1 MQTFKSIFAI
11 CAVALLAGSLG
22 LRAADTPAQA
32 KAREA
37 LRKKLNELESPL
49 PSTSAPAPAAPV
61 QSASVAVTPATPKP
75 AAAVAAPAAPAVVAP
90 ETPAVATQVVAPAS
104 SAPEAPA
111 GESFSSV
118 PPPSNNQTTDKARE
132 AVRQKW
138 SELEAQDKAS
148 QASPPV
154 APAPEAKTAVKTQK
168 ETTKEPPAA
177 ETKKAKPAEKAAEA
191 QAKVKPE
198 QAAAGLQPLM
208 APPIPIS
215 QAKEARLQ
223 ELLKNYKADQIT
235 PEEYH
240 KQRAAILAEP

>member
-1 MQTFKSIFAI
+1 M
-11 CAVALLAGSLG
+11 
-22 LRAADTPAQA
+22 
-32 KAREA
+32 
-37 LRKKLNELESPL
+37 
-49 PSTSAPAPAAPV
+49 
-61 QSASVAVTPATPKP
+61 
-75 AAAVAAPAAPAVVAP
+75 
-90 ETPAVATQVVAPAS
+90 
-104 SAPEAPA
+104 
-111 GESFSSV
+111 
-118 PPPSNNQTTDKARE
+118 
-132 AVRQKW
+132 
-138 SELEAQDKAS
+138 
-148 QASPPV
+148 